1 MLGYTDEE
9 LGRLTFLDLTH
20 ENYRESNWQLVT
32 ELLEGKRRQFQIEKR
47 YRRKDG
53 SLIWVSNNVS
63 LVPGTKSMPRF
74 VMALSEDITE
84 RKQTEEK
91 LHRSEAD
98 FLEAQRLS
106 HTGSWRH
113 DLLSGTLTVSP
124 EVLRM
129 YGLQSDDCLSTIE
142 ALYEG
147 IHPDDRSMVRQA
159 YESAQAQKADFVAD
173 YRIVLRDG
181 TIKYLHTVGH
191 PVLNE
196 SGEVV
201 EYVGF
206 GMDVTEQ
213 RLASARLEAA
223 FEEIKRLKDRLQDE
237 NVALRE
243 EIDQAFMFE
252 EILGSSPVLRAVL
265 SSVVKVAP
273 TDSTVLISGETGTGK
288 ELIARA
294 IHRRSQRSDR
304 AFISVNCAAIPPSLI
319 ASELFGHEKGA
330 FTGAH
335 RRKPGKFELASHGT
349 FLLDEIGEMV
359 LGLQAKLLH
368 VLQDGTFFR
377 LGGSELIKT
386 DARIIAATNRDLASV
401 MAKGAFREDLYY
413 RLNVVTI
420 SIPPLR
426 ERREQIP
433 FLVEHFVQKSCQQF
447 NRAAPNI
454 SPETMRLLR
463 EYNWPGN
470 VRELENMIKRAVVLQ
485 SESLIP
491 EEIAARR
498 QQPLPSRTVQGQSE
512 SPIPLPSPALAGMG
526 LKDVAK
532 QAAHA
537 AEKILIKEALD
548 QVHWNRAEAA
558 RLLKISYKAMLY
570 KIRAAGL
577 DNSKHQKL
585 TV

>member
-1 MLGYTDEE
+1 MIAASVLILDGNAKSREALKRAIEQAGYTALVARTRPEAFALLSNLHPPLALVDVDE
-9 LGRLTFLDLTH
+9 LGDEGFRVLQEIALGASDTVALAVSGASTTG
-20 ENYRESNWQLVT
+20 LVVRAVRA
-32 ELLEGKRRQFQIEKR
+32 G
-47 YRRKDG
+47 
-53 SLIWVSNNVS
+53 
-63 LVPGTKSMPRF
+63 
-74 VMALSEDITE
+74 A
-84 RKQTEEK
+84 
-91 LHRSEAD
+91 AD
-98 FLEAQRLS
+98 FL
-106 HTGSWRH
+106 
-113 DLLSGTLTVSP
+113 VKP
-124 EVLRM
+124 F
-129 YGLQSDDCLSTIE
+129 
-142 ALYEG
+142 
-147 IHPDDRSMVRQA
+147 P
-159 YESAQAQKADFVAD
+159 AQALVGALERALAQDQAAPLKPAHRNVEVAD
-173 YRIVLRDG
+173 PPNLDIELLFRTSR
-181 TIKYLHTVGH
+181 HMA
-191 PVLNE
+191 
-196 SGEVV
+196 VV
-201 EYVGF
+201 EDIV
-206 GMDVTEQ
+206 
-213 RLASARLEAA
+213 RRAA
-223 FEEIKRLKDRLQDE
+223 DTNTTILLQ
-237 NVALRE
+237 
-243 EIDQAFMFE
+243 
-252 EILGSSPVLRAVL
+252 
-265 SSVVKVAP
+265 
-273 TDSTVLISGETGTGK
+273 GESGTGK
-288 ELIARA
+288 EMVANA
-294 IHRRSQRSDR
+294 IHR
-304 AFISVNCAAIPPSLI
+304 ISERRDKPFLKINCASLPGELLE
-319 ASELFGHEKGA
+319 SELFGHEKGA

-359 LGLQAKLLH
+359 PGLQAKLLH
-368 VLQDGTFFR
+368 VLQDGSFFR

-498 QQPLPSRTVQGQSE
+498 QQPWPSRTVQGQSE
-512 SPIPLPSPALAGMG
+512 PTLPPVSSSMPGMG

-532 QAAHA
+532 QAAQA

-577 DNSKHQKL
+577 DHSKHQKP

>member
-1 MLGYTDEE
+1 MNAPSVLILDGNAKSREALKRAVEQAGYTAVVAQTRPEAFALLSNLRPLLALVDVDE
-9 LGRLTFLDLTH
+9 LGDEGFRVLQEIALGASDTVALAVSG
-20 ENYRESNWQLVT
+20 SNTTGLVVRAVRA
-32 ELLEGKRRQFQIEKR
+32 G
-47 YRRKDG
+47 
-53 SLIWVSNNVS
+53 
-63 LVPGTKSMPRF
+63 
-74 VMALSEDITE
+74 A
-84 RKQTEEK
+84 
-91 LHRSEAD
+91 AD
-98 FLEAQRLS
+98 FL
-106 HTGSWRH
+106 
-113 DLLSGTLTVSP
+113 VKP
-124 EVLRM
+124 F
-129 YGLQSDDCLSTIE
+129 
-142 ALYEG
+142 
-147 IHPDDRSMVRQA
+147 P
-159 YESAQAQKADFVAD
+159 AQALVGALERALAQDQATPLKAAHRNVEVAD
-173 YRIVLRDG
+173 PPDPDIELLFRTSR
-181 TIKYLHTVGH
+181 HMA
-191 PVLNE
+191 
-196 SGEVV
+196 VV
-201 EYVGF
+201 EDIV
-206 GMDVTEQ
+206 
-213 RLASARLEAA
+213 RRAA
-223 FEEIKRLKDRLQDE
+223 DTNTTILLQ
-237 NVALRE
+237 
-243 EIDQAFMFE
+243 
-252 EILGSSPVLRAVL
+252 
-265 SSVVKVAP
+265 
-273 TDSTVLISGETGTGK
+273 GESGTGK
-288 ELIARA
+288 EMVANA
-294 IHRRSQRSDR
+294 IHR
-304 AFISVNCAAIPPSLI
+304 ISERRDKPFLKINCASLPGELLE
-319 ASELFGHEKGA
+319 SELFGHEKGA

-359 LGLQAKLLH
+359 PGLQAKLLH
-368 VLQDGTFFR
+368 VLQDGSFFR

-447 NRAAPNI
+447 NRAAPDI

-498 QQPLPSRTVQGQSE
+498 QQPWPSRTVQGQSE
-512 SPIPLPSPALAGMG
+512 SALPVPSSSMPGMG

-532 QAAHA
+532 QAAQA

-577 DNSKHQKL
+577 DNSKHQKP